1 MWIGSVFNRAIPIAA
16 IYIFINLYFPS
27 IALTSPTLLTLLAI
41 FIKKKIIIIMMKNTV
56 FVIGLV
62 FVIMV
67 SACTPKATDKIEAT
81 IEEVPAEAVEEA
93 AEEVVEIVEEEVV
106 EEVAETVEIPSR
118 PLINYPKA
126 DKTTINNMKEL
137 KIVNPTSQADIDQ
150 NLILDYLIENEI
162 KAEKTASG
170 IWYVMTNQGGE
181 EKPDQRS
188 KVKAHY
194 HGTLLNGQKFDS
206 SYDRGQPLDFG
217 LGQVIKGW
225 QEAIQMLGKGGKGT
239 FWIPSEL
246 AYGSRATGSIPAN
259 SVLKFDI
266 ELVDFTVYISPQ
278 ERIKRESEAIQAHLT
293 EKGIS
298 AASTPSGIWYVIS
311 NPGEGISP
319 SRNAMVTAH
328 YKGTLL
334 DGTKFDSSYDRN
346 QPFTTPLNR
355 VIQGWQEAIPML
367 KKGGKGTFYIPSAL
381 AYGERGAGTIP
392 PNSILVFEI
401 ELLDFNEPKTPVE
414 QAAADDAVIKGYL
427 ETRGINALKTAS
439 GIYYT
444 IEKEGMGE
452 HPLPTGKVTT
462 HYKGTLID
470 GTKFD
475 SSYDRGQPLEF
486 GLNQVIRGWQQA
498 IPLLKKGGK
507 GTFYIPSGLAY
518 GPQGAGGVIPP
529 NAVLI
534 FEIELID
541 FK

>member
-1 MWIGSVFNRAIPIAA
+1 M
-16 IYIFINLYFPS
+16 
-27 IALTSPTLLTLLAI
+27 
-41 FIKKKIIIIMMKNTV
+41 KKIILGICLVILTTIM
-56 FVIGLV
+56 
-62 FVIMV
+62 
-67 SACTPKATDKIEAT
+67 ACTPKTADKLEA
-81 IEEVPAEAVEEA
+81 EEQTVEVTVEEEMEAVEEA
-93 AEEVVEIVEEEVV
+93 TEEEEEMEAVEEEMEAVEEATEEVEEEMEAV
-106 EEVAETVEIPSR
+106 EEVIEEVIEVPQPAYQSPE
-118 PLINYPKA
+118 LPKA
-126 DKTTINNMKEL
+126 DKTTLKNMKEL
-137 KIVNPTSQADIDQ
+137 KIVNPTTQADIDQ

-170 IWYVMTNQGGE
+170 IWYVMTQQGGE
-181 EKPDQRS
+181 AKPDQKS

-239 FWIPSEL
+239 FWIPSAL
-246 AYGSRATGSIPAN
+246 AYGARATGSIPAN

-266 ELVDFTVYISPQ
+266 ELVDFQEYISPQ
-278 ERIKRESEAIQAHLT
+278 ERAKRENETIKKYLT

-298 AASTPSGIWYVIS
+298 AASTASGIWYVITEQ
-311 NPGEGISP
+311 GEGAQP
-319 SRNAMVTAH
+319 TKNATVTAH

-334 DGTKFDSSYDRN
+334 NGQKFDSSYDRN

-355 VIQGWQEAIPML
+355 VVRGWQEAIPLL

-381 AYGERGAGTIP
+381 AYGERAAGTIP
-392 PNSILVFEI
+392 ANSILVFEI
-401 ELLDFNEPKTPVE
+401 ELIDFQEPLSPVE
-414 QAAADDAVIKGYL
+414 QAKADDKLITDYL
-427 ETRGINALKTAS
+427 SKNNINAQKTAT

-444 IEKEGMGE
+444 IEKEGIGG
-452 HPLPTGKVTT
+452 HPAPTAKVTT
-462 HYKGTLID
+462 HYKGTLLN
-470 GTKFD
+470 GQKFD

-486 GLNQVIRGWQQA
+486 GLNQVIPGWQQA
-498 IPLLKKGGK
+498 IPLLQKGGK

-518 GPQGAGGVIPP
+518 GTRGAGGAIPP

-534 FEIELID
+534 FEVELID

>member
-1 MWIGSVFNRAIPIAA
+1 
-16 IYIFINLYFPS
+16 
-27 IALTSPTLLTLLAI
+27 
-41 FIKKKIIIIMMKNTV
+41 MKNITLVIVVV
-56 FVIGLV
+56 FLTT
-62 FVIMV
+62 IM
-67 SACTPKATDKIEAT
+67 ACTPKTTGT
-81 IEEVPAEAVEEA
+81 IESSPKEIPVET
-93 AEEVVEIVEEEVV
+93 EVVEIAEEEAIAEPEVMEEEAEMTLIESEEILL
-106 EEVAETVEIPSR
+106 EEVAEEPPA
-118 PLINYPKA
+118 PLNNYPKA
-126 DKTTINNMKEL
+126 DKTTINNMKGL

-181 EKPDQRS
+181 AKPDQKS

-194 HGTLLNGQKFDS
+194 HGTLLNDQKFDS

-246 AYGSRATGSIPAN
+246 AYGSRTTGTIPAN

-266 ELVDFTVYISPQ
+266 ELVDFTEYISPQ
-278 ERIKRESEAIQAHLT
+278 ERIKRESAAIQAHLT

-311 NPGEGISP
+311 KTGEGVSP

-334 DGTKFDSSYDRN
+334 DGTTFDSSYDRN

-355 VIQGWQEAIPML
+355 VIRGWQEVIPML

-392 PNSILVFEI
+392 PNAILIFEI
-401 ELLDFNEPKTPVE
+401 ELLDFNEPLTPAE
-414 QAAADDAVIKGYL
+414 QAAADDIIIVDYL
-427 ETRGINALKTAS
+427 KSNGVDALKTAS
-439 GIYYT
+439 GIYYI

-452 HPLPTGKVTT
+452 HPSATGKVTT
-462 HYKGTLID
+462 HYKGTLLD

-486 GLNQVIRGWQQA
+486 GLNQVIQGWQQA

-518 GPQGAGGVIPP
+518 GPQGAGGIIPP
-529 NAVLI
+529 NAVLV